1 MLCKELYDT
10 TFCVIQSSLF
20 QIVLPKDLYNME
32 ISFRAINQMKL
43 LHSCLLND
51 KVHLLFVT
59 YLSILLNTNT
69 VPFLVSISKSKYL
82 VVLPVPLEKLTQ
94 LISSNLMCMGGL
106 WTYMN
111 PLSSGY
117 RKPLLDLCEQLM
129 VLAPPNLLKKNN
141 NNNNF
146 TKYFSYKEVQITTKA
161 VTNTW
166 LSITT
171 LLLYYTSLNLSYG
184 LTV

>member
-1 MLCKELYDT
+1 MCHVD
-10 TFCVIQSSLF
+10 
-20 QIVLPKDLYNME
+20 IVSP
-32 ISFRAINQMKL
+32 
-43 LHSCLLND
+43 
-51 KVHLLFVT
+51 VVT

-106 WTYMN
+106 CTYMK

-129 VLAPPNLLKKNN
+129 VLAPPNLKKKNK
-141 NNNNF
+141 
-146 TKYFSYKEVQITTKA
+146 TKQKQKQYMNLLFFLLCRLMIYWNSFVKNA
-161 VTNTW
+161 VMY
-166 LSITT
+166 S
-171 LLLYYTSLNLSYG
+171 LYIPSLHHFKPYSA
-184 LTV
+184 TQPHIVIIFIFVT